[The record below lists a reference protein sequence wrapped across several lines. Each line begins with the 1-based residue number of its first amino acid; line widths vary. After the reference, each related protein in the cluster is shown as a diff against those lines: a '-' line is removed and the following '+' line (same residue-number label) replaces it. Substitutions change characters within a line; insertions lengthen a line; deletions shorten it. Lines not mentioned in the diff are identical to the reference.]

1 MPSEVANIEQERDEE
16 IAEVESLG
24 KQIKVIQACTRL
36 AVVIGGITMA
46 ACPPAVILLP
56 VAMDLVSLVEE
67 AFRTRLV
74 RKIEGKFHSAFKK

>member
-1 MPSEVANIEQERDEE
+1 MPSEVASIGQERDAG
-16 IAEVESLG
+16 IADVEGLG
-24 KQIKVIQACTRL
+24 KQMRAIQACTRF
-36 AVVIGGITMA
+36 AVVLGGITMA

-74 RKIEGKFHSAFKK
+74 RKLEGKFHVVFKK